1 LKNAKAAYCAIFNL
15 GRDKMMLK
23 KLTTEAWLLYLKIL
37 NAEFIADL
45 SMKNVD
51 RQYKLADRAY
61 YRYRRRR
68 ASDA

>member
-1 LKNAKAAYCAIFNL
+1 
-15 GRDKMMLK
+15 MMLR

-68 ASDA
+68 AADA